1 MRWRENLDSLADN
14 LIKKALYANFLDGGT
29 DMCILQIYM
38 QSDGKVL
45 EVLPEEVENA
55 ELAVEDVVCQVLL
68 ELFGGGSVDD
78 VSIDFSSYLPGRR
91 QCSIQVHAQ
100 CSYQSFAL
108 MPRTS
113 ENMELAVKRSIRPI
127 MRELFGPVKVDCVIL
142 SPSPRIRENGP
153 ALHRSV

>member
-1 MRWRENLDSLADN
+1 
-14 LIKKALYANFLDGGT
+14 
-29 DMCILQIYM
+29 MCILQIYM

-45 EVLPEEVENA
+45 EVVPEEVENA

-78 VSIDFSSYLPGRR
+78 VSIHFSSYFLSRR

-108 MPRTS
+108 IPRTS
-113 ENMELAVKRSIRPI
+113 ENIELAVERSIRPI
-127 MRELFGPVKVDCVIL
+127 MTELFGPVKVDCVIL
-142 SPSPRIRENGP
+142 DPSPWNRKNGP

>member
-1 MRWRENLDSLADN
+1 MS
-14 LIKKALYANFLDGGT
+14 
-29 DMCILQIYM
+29 ILQIYI
-38 QSDGKVL
+38 QNDGKVL
-45 EVLPEEVENA
+45 EVVPEEVENA

-78 VSIDFSSYLPGRR
+78 VSIHFSSYLLNSR

-108 MPRTS
+108 TPRTS
-113 ENMELAVKRSIRPI
+113 ENMELAVERSIRPI
-127 MRELFGPVKVDCVIL
+127 MTELFGPVKVDCVIL
-142 SPSPRIRENGP
+142 DPSPWKRENGP

>member
-1 MRWRENLDSLADN
+1 MS
-14 LIKKALYANFLDGGT
+14 
-29 DMCILQIYM
+29 ILQIYM

-45 EVLPEEVENA
+45 EILPEEAENA
-55 ELAVEDVVCQVLL
+55 EFAVEDVVCQVLL

-78 VSIDFSSYLPGRR
+78 VSIHFSSYLLSRR

-108 MPRTS
+108 IPRTS
-113 ENMELAVKRSIRPI
+113 ENMELAVERSIRPI
-127 MRELFGPVKVDCVIL
+127 MTELFGPVKVNCVIL
-142 SPSPRIRENGP
+142 DPSPWNRKNGP

>member
-1 MRWRENLDSLADN
+1 MS
-14 LIKKALYANFLDGGT
+14 
-29 DMCILQIYM
+29 ILQIYM

-45 EVLPEEVENA
+45 EVLPEEVVNA
-55 ELAVEDVVCQVLL
+55 ELTVEDVVCQVLL

-78 VSIDFSSYLPGRR
+78 VSIHFSSYLLSRW

-108 MPRTS
+108 IPCTS
-113 ENMELAVKRSIRPI
+113 ENIELAVERSIGPI
-127 MRELFGPVKVDCVIL
+127 MAELFGPVKVNCVIL
-142 SPSPRIRENGP
+142 DPSPWNRKNGP

>member
-1 MRWRENLDSLADN
+1 MN
-14 LIKKALYANFLDGGT
+14 
-29 DMCILQIYM
+29 ILQIYM

-78 VSIDFSSYLPGRR
+78 VSIDFSSYLPSRR

-100 CSYQSFAL
+100 CSCQSFTL
-108 MPRTS
+108 IPRTS
-113 ENMELAVKRSIRPI
+113 ENMELAVERSIRPI
-127 MRELFGPVKVDCVIL
+127 MTELFGPLKVDCVIL
-142 SPSPRIRENGP
+142 NPSSWRHKNGP
-153 ALHRSV
+153 ALHRSK